1 MVLIL
6 QPRCKELA
14 YLSAEKS
21 HDAASY
27 PHPPSVTSPSASY
40 SPDPPLTA
48 CHDRPLQYET
58 VFFVPPLS
66 RPPSVDP
73 SLPSQISIHTSLS
86 ANGSQCDKKRE
97 QNCFKHVDIN
107 PTSTAPF
114 SPFPPDG
121 LHYFIHLRA
130 NARDHAETE
139 DFFPLSMKRI
149 AKSSAIQHHRLSH
162 QHEHWIH
169 MLQQKLLAR
178 ELRNLGPQIQLRGES
193 QFQVSTVYAGLD
205 L

>member
-1 MVLIL
+1 MTVLYNTRLYSLYLPFLALRLWIPASL
-6 QPRCKELA
+6 PR
-14 YLSAEKS
+14 
-21 HDAASY
+21 Y
-27 PHPPSVTSPSASY
+27 PSTPLYPQTAPSVT
-40 SPDPPLTA
+40 
-48 CHDRPLQYET
+48 
-58 VFFVPPLS
+58 
-66 RPPSVDP
+66 
-73 SLPSQISIHTSLS
+73 
-86 ANGSQCDKKRE
+86 KKRE

-193 QFQVSTVYAGLD
+193 QF
-205 L
+205 